1 MNITEIFSLEDF
13 KDSIPFT
20 ALGARTCYSSGN
32 LNYLL
37 NDPRVVSR
45 EERAKFLSKLGNY
58 KHFSVFAHSFAYKN
72 LLTLEEEKLD
82 KIIGEEFKNL
92 PKQQKAQISAIKI
105 GATRF
110 KSHYNP
116 KYPTVIGISL
126 RHYLEELLEESEEE
140 YFKSFEKIANYDIPV
155 EPLGYKNDVWLIGL
169 KKEYDGYAV
178 FYIDN
183 VSRTMTHQLVRH
195 TTLNF
200 SQRSQRYVKEDE
212 NLFIM
217 PPSINE
223 AICRLEN
230 KEIKENFVS
239 IIRKLLF
246 YIQKSDAKET
256 LIKKVEKRVS
266 GFINE
271 EENLNNLE
279 YLFKF
284 TDQLCEIVYD
294 YAVYSCKVKREDAR
308 FILPNGRKTT
318 IVVSGTLN
326 WIKDF
331 IVKRTDAHA
340 QWEIQQVAKAM
351 KYLLEQQGVKV

>member
-1 MNITEIFSLEDF
+1 M
-13 KDSIPFT
+13 
-20 ALGARTCYSSGN
+20 
-32 LNYLL
+32 
-37 NDPRVVSR
+37 
-45 EERAKFLSKLGNY
+45 
-58 KHFSVFAHSFAYKN
+58 
-72 LLTLEEEKLD
+72 LD
-82 KIIGEEFKNL
+82 KIIGEELKNL

-126 RHYLEELLEESEEE
+126 RHYLEELLEENEEE

-155 EPLGYKNDVWLIGL
+155 EPLGYKDDVWLIGL
-169 KKEYDGYAV
+169 KNEYDGYAV

-217 PPSINE
+217 PPSINK

-230 KEIKENFVS
+230 KKIKENFVS
-239 IIRKLLF
+239 IIKKFLSYVR
-246 YIQKSDAKET
+246 KSDAKEA
-256 LIKKVEKRVS
+256 LIKKVEKRVND
-266 GFINE
+266 FINE

-279 YLFKF
+279 QLFKF

-308 FILPNGRKTT
+308 FILPHGRKTT

-331 IVKRTDAHA
+331 ILKRTDPHA
-340 QWEIQQVAKAM
+340 QWEIQKVANAM